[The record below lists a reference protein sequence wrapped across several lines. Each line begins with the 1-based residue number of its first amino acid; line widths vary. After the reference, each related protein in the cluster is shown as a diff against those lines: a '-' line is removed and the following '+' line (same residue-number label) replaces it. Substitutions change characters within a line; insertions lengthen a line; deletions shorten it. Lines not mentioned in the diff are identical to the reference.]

1 MSYLQQVRKDLQQD
15 EDATIELR
23 TTQGRV
29 FDLKDKTELF
39 EVMQPE
45 AWEGENAPSDY
56 NIILVSRKGE
66 VFYGFSHD
74 FEDYE
79 KPTGPKLH
87 KYRVNMTVSAE
98 EEEIE
103 VDAYSEE
110 QAEKIA
116 FQISSIEMKKE
127 VHFEVTCID

>member
-45 AWEGENAPSDY
+45 AWEGENMPSDY

-79 KPTGPKLH
+79 KPTEPKLH
-87 KYRVNMTVSAE
+87 KYRVNMTISDDEQRDVEAYSVEEAE
-98 EEEIE
+98 E
-103 VDAYSEE
+103 
-110 QAEKIA
+110 KA
-116 FQISSIEMKKE
+116 FQMSLIHVMPY